1 MDNFLN
7 KISLTY
13 QLNKISHLIFH
24 YNWSSA
30 NSILKTYIFLA
41 EVAIVGPVEHSEP
54 CNLTTETNSS
64 HLQISTG
71 MTTFKLCSRLL
82 HPNVSEFKQATIN
95 NHISVKPFFTKAT
108 TFIMNEHL
116 STKYF
121 YPPWSLKLILL
132 KISSAI
138 FVLTKYRHL
147 IVLTKGPVKL
157 LLWTVCIFIVEY
169 KKNNCQEEL

>member
-95 NHISVKPFFTKAT
+95 NHISVKPFFYQGHYIHYEWA
-108 TFIMNEHL
+108 FINKIFL
-116 STKYF
+116 S
-121 YPPWSLKLILL
+121 S
-132 KISSAI
+132 
-138 FVLTKYRHL
+138 
-147 IVLTKGPVKL
+147 VKL
-157 LLWTVCIFIVEY
+157 EIDFVKDKLSNFCFDKI
-169 KKNNCQEEL
+169 

>member
-1 MDNFLN
+1 MDNLLN
-7 KISLTY
+7 KISLKY

-95 NHISVKPFFTKAT
+95 NHISVKPFFLPRPL
-108 TFIMNEHL
+108 H
-116 STKYF
+116 
-121 YPPWSLKLILL
+121 SLWMSIYQQNISILRE
-132 KISSAI
+132 AWNW
-138 FVLTKYRHL
+138 F
-147 IVLTKGPVKL
+147 
-157 LLWTVCIFIVEY
+157 C
-169 KKNNCQEEL
+169 